1 MEDSGDLVYDLAFLY
16 FKLKDYSSAERV
28 ISLAIADP
36 DGNHLLFE
44 LKPRN

>member
-1 MEDSGDLVYDLAFLY
+1 
-16 FKLKDYSSAERV
+16 V

-44 LKPRN
+44 LKPRNWAP